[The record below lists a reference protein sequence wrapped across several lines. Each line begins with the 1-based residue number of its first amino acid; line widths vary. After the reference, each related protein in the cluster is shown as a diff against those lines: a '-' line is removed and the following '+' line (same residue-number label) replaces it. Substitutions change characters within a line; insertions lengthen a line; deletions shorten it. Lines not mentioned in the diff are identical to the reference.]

1 VAAMRDDI
9 KRRIEQI
16 RRGEVPEGYK
26 RIGGRIF
33 PESWSLNKIKDFAKT
48 KSGKTPDRDRH
59 SEFYQGGNLNWFKTG
74 ELLTKYL
81 SSSEEKITPKA
92 LALCGMPVFPK
103 RSIILAMYG
112 ATIGKASILDENSTT
127 NQACCC
133 IFPSSSYDTEYI
145 FYQITFNREAFVKI
159 SAGAAQPNIN
169 QSLVQNF
176 CLPLCETNEQNRIA
190 EILSTCDRVIDLK
203 KKLIEDKKKVKKWLM
218 QTLLTGMI
226 RVKDIENGTPYEE
239 LKKRIEQIRN
249 GQIPEG
255 YEKKKN
261 VGIFPVD
268 WDLER
273 LVKYADKVVDG
284 THTTP
289 KYVENGVPFYSVE
302 TITSNDFKNVKFI
315 SHEEHLQLSKR
326 CKVEKG
332 DILLT
337 RIGTIGKTA
346 LVDWDEEGSIYVSL
360 ALIKI
365 SNQNLRSYFYEYSKS
380 SLFVKEV
387 LRKSLLLA
395 TPPKINMND
404 IEKVE
409 LVISSSG
416 AERTRIA
423 NILSI
428 ADKEIDLL
436 NKDLEQWELKKK
448 SLMQLLLTGIVR
460 TKA

>member
-1 VAAMRDDI
+1 MRDDI

-81 SSSEEKITPKA
+81 SNSEEKITPKA

-226 RVKDIENGTPYEE
+226 RVKDIENGIPYEE

-249 GQIPEG
+249 GQVPEG
-255 YEKKKN
+255 YRKTELGIISHDWEITGLEKICKL
-261 VGIFPVD
+261 II
-268 WDLER
+268 
-273 LVKYADKVVDG
+273 DKRG
-284 THTTP
+284 KTP
-289 KYVENGVPFYSVE
+289 KQDSSDGDIPGLSAHNVRMGKIDFTFPTTYYSEDVFNRWMKNEKIEKEDIIMTTEAPLGNIALVEETRKYILGQRVVALRLKDSVNS
-302 TITSNDFKNVKFI
+302 IFGKHLLMSNIFQRK
-315 SHEEHLQLSKR
+315 LQELATGTTAKGLSKR
-326 CKVEKG
+326 NLKYLKVYIPDTETQK
-332 DILLT
+332 
-337 RIGTIGKTA
+337 A
-346 LVDWDEEGSIYVSL
+346 VS
-360 ALIKI
+360 
-365 SNQNLRSYFYEYSKS
+365 S
-380 SLFVKEV
+380 
-387 LRKSLLLA
+387 
-395 TPPKINMND
+395 
-404 IEKVE
+404 
-409 LVISSSG
+409 
-416 AERTRIA
+416 
-423 NILSI
+423 ILST
-428 ADKEIDLL
+428 ADTEIDLL

-460 TKA
+460 IKA

>member
-1 VAAMRDDI
+1 M
-9 KRRIEQI
+9 
-16 RRGEVPEGYK
+16 PEGYK

-81 SSSEEKITPKA
+81 SNSEEKITPKA

-239 LKKRIEQIRN
+239 LKKRIEQIRRGKVPQGYDRN
-249 GQIPEG
+249 GILGIIPEEWQVFQMSRIISTLTDFVANG
-255 YEKKKN
+255 SFASLRAN
-261 VGIFPVD
+261 
-268 WDLER
+268 
-273 LVKYADKVVDG
+273 VKYLRKQDYAVLLRLED
-284 THTTP
+284 H
-289 KYVENGVPFYSVE
+289 
-302 TITSNDFKNVKFI
+302 SNDY
-315 SHEEHLQLSKR
+315 
-326 CKVEKG
+326 KG
-332 DILLT
+332 EFVY
-337 RIGTIGKTA
+337 
-346 LVDWDEEGSIYVSL
+346 VDMY
-360 ALIKI
+360 
-365 SNQNLRSYFYEYSKS
+365 SYQF
-380 SLFVKEV
+380 
-387 LRKSLLLA
+387 LRKSVLKPGDIIIANVGARCGFVFRAPSLKLPMTLGPNAILLRTNQDDYWVYYFL
-395 TPPKINMND
+395 
-404 IEKVE
+404 
-409 LVISSSG
+409 SSSIG
-416 AERTRIA
+416 QSQLSQIKGTSAQPKFNKTDFRSLSICLPEIAEQIRIA
-423 NILSI
+423 EILST
-428 ADKEIDLL
+428 ADTEIDLL

-460 TKA
+460 VNAEN